1 MAKSSKLPDLPIPVI
16 EEALSNIPA
25 DLPRNEWVQVAMGLH
40 SELGDAGFD
49 LFDRWSSTVKGYD
62 HKACR
67 HVWDSIDPG
76 AMSIGTVIHW
86 AKHYN
91 GWSVDPSRVTPM
103 SDAERDARNAT
114 KKAIAED
121 AERLRR
127 QRQNEAAERSRNMW
141 ADGGDVV
148 KHPYLE
154 SKKVAAY
161 GLKIGPFAIEKSK
174 KPGEFFNLTRC
185 LLIPLRD
192 MANEIHGLQAIP
204 AKREKWMTSSNKFF
218 TKHCDPIG
226 KFHMIGEMG
235 ETVAFCEGYATGAT
249 VHELTGW
256 CVVVCFTCGNLQ
268 PVVEQ
273 FAKEFTGLQLVV
285 VGDNDQF
292 TDGNPGATTAR
303 SVANLVR
310 GRAVVPHFKAETLA
324 ANTFTDDLG
333 KTRGPTDINDLYLL
347 EGAEAATRQLS
358 EKVIDM
364 ATFNRKTDNDEPE
377 LNEFANECYAVLGY
391 NDGVYYYLSR
401 ASGQITPLK
410 PSAHTQLNLMQLAPL
425 DWWAHK
431 FPLPGGKIDW
441 AKAASDLTELC
452 HQRGIF
458 SPELIRGRGAWW
470 DDKRAIFHFGPHLEV
485 DGRQMDLVDLR
496 SEFTYQKQLSLGVP
510 DAERLTKAEGLEI
523 LKVANAFRWRVPA
536 SAALVAG
543 WIALAPVCGALMWR
557 PHVWITG
564 GAGCGKSTVLNNYVG
579 SLLGKVKL
587 AAQGNSTEAGIRQ
600 KLRNDALPVLFDE
613 TESNNEREALR
624 VQNILSMV
632 RQASSESGAQT
643 FKGSGTGEAM
653 AYTIRSMFCFASIQ
667 VALKQQ
673 ADLERLTV
681 CHLRAKEESTDDD
694 LPWRELEAMIDK
706 LRMDAGLPAR
716 LFRRSLDLLPVTLKN
731 VRTFVDAA
739 AQHFGTVRE
748 GDQYGTLLA
757 GAWSLISDEEITHE
771 QALQEIRSYEW
782 EEITEYARH
791 DESQEV
797 LQRILLLTERSADGV
812 TCTLQDIA
820 MQAAGM
826 PSGAGI
832 SETEAR
838 RMLKTMS
845 MRIGDGGLLIPNG
858 CPWIERRLKD
868 SKFAADW
875 RGQLVRVDGVQR
887 PKKAYKFG
895 GVPVKCVLIPATMIT
910 DEPSQEALL

>member
-1 MAKSSKLPDLPIPVI
+1 MAKSNKLPDLPIPVI

-25 DLPRNEWVQVAMGLH
+25 DLPRDQWVQVAMGLH

-49 LFDRWSSTVKGYD
+49 LFDRWSSTVTGYNA
-62 HKACR
+62 KACR

-76 AMSIGTVIHW
+76 ALSIGTVIHW
-86 AKHYN
+86 AKHYS

-103 SDAERDARNAT
+103 TDDEREQRQAT
-114 KKAIAED
+114 RKAILEEAARVRRE
-121 AERLRR
+121 R
-127 QRQNEAAERSRNMW
+127 QREAAIRSQNMW
-141 ADGGDVV
+141 NDAGQVAE
-148 KHPYLE
+148 HPYLQ
-154 SKKVAAY
+154 KKQISAH
-161 GLKIGPFAIEKSK
+161 GLKIGPFSMEKSK
-174 KPGEFFNLTRC
+174 KPGEFYNLSRC
-185 LLIPLRD
+185 LLIPMRD

-204 AKREKWMTSSNKFF
+204 WKREPWMTTSNKFF

-249 VHELTGW
+249 IHELTGW
-256 CVVVCFTCGNLQ
+256 CVIVCFTCGNLQ
-268 PVVEQ
+268 PVVES
-273 FAKEFTGLQLVV
+273 FAKEFTGIRMVV
-285 VGDNDQF
+285 VGDNDQW
-292 TDGNPGATTAR
+292 TKDNPGATTAR
-303 SVANLVR
+303 AVANLVHAR
-310 GRAVVPHFKAETLA
+310 SVVPQFRPETIQ
-324 ANTFTDDLG
+324 ANTVTEDG

-347 EGAEAATRQLS
+347 EGAGPALMQLS

-377 LNEFANECYAVLGY
+377 LNAFATECYAVLGY

-425 DWWAHK
+425 DWWAHE

-485 DGRQMDLVDLR
+485 DGKQMDLVDLR
-496 SEFTYQKQLSLGVP
+496 SDYTYQKQLSLGVP
-510 DAERLTKAEGLEI
+510 DAAALSTEEGLEI

-536 SAALVAG
+536 SAPLVAG
-543 WIALAPVCGALMWR
+543 WIALATVCGALNWR

-564 GAGCGKSTVLNNYVG
+564 GAGCGKSTVLNNFCG
-579 SLLGKVKL
+579 SLLGNVKL

-613 TESNNEREALR
+613 TESNNDREALR

-681 CHLRAKEESTDDD
+681 CHLRAKEEQSEHD

-706 LRMDAGLPAR
+706 LRMDKKLPAK
-716 LFRRSLDLLPVTLKN
+716 LFRRSLNLLPVTLKN
-731 VRTFVDAA
+731 IRTFVNAA
-739 AQHFGTVRE
+739 AEHFGTVRE

-771 QALQEIRSYEW
+771 QALNEIRSYAW
-782 EEITEYARH
+782 DEITEYARH

-845 MRIGDGGLLIPNG
+845 MRIADGGLVIPNG

-895 GVPVKCVLIPATMIT
+895 GVPVKCVLIPASMIT